1 MSKSPGTTNYW
12 KIKYLDKDAIDL
24 DIRTETK
31 KVLMLKDIFIITKG
45 DVLFATNNPK
55 LMLRFIC
62 KYKPVKHYDLIS
74 YLDFLK
80 SIHHDNCKWRTYKQM
95 RVIKYHNT
103 IRLTKL
109 DSIHRI
115 YLDEVIKNPMV
126 QQYFREQKLERIL
139 KDDK

>member
-1 MSKSPGTTNYW
+1 MSKSPATTNYW
-12 KIKYLDKDAIDL
+12 KIKYLDKDAIVL

-62 KYKPVKHYDLIS
+62 KYKPVKHYELIS
-74 YLDFLK
+74 YLEFLK